1 MARRTWAWVE
11 RVWLTIEEPRWV
23 TSCQIAIYLLATA
36 IGVATIL
43 SPPNTLIHVWG
54 GPLATAWGLLMTVG
68 GTLGALA
75 CYKGLWWLEARALGF
90 IALGVFLRMILVGAL
105 HVTEPG
111 SRLVQWLELSMILV
125 ALVTRWLRIR
135 DLPIDPT
142 RSRDRDSAHR

>member
-1 MARRTWAWVE
+1 MSRARARLSGAW
-11 RVWLTIEEPRWV
+11 LALEEPRWV
-23 TSCQIAIYLLATA
+23 TACQIAIYLLTTA
-36 IGVATIL
+36 IGVATII

-75 CYKGLWWLEARALGF
+75 CYKGLWWLETRALGF
-90 IALGVFLRMILVGAL
+90 IVLGVFLRMVLVGAL

-111 SRLVQWLELSMILV
+111 SRIVQWLELSMIFV
-125 ALVTRWLRIR
+125 ALVVRWLRIR